1 MSSRLLALSVLLMV
15 STQVGAQQSK
25 ADPKKN
31 SGPTGGVSEAA
42 KNVIDKRAGQ
52 LSGANK
58 LKQTQAQ
65 RTDPTQSVLQ
75 TAAKPWFT
83 IVDYSKAWK
92 EITASRA
99 KIAGHRLSAKE
110 TAMLKALDMPLKVDF
125 AKTRFR
131 DVLAYLAEKSGQ
143 PITVPEVTLEEA
155 EVDYDSV
162 VTLKIV
168 KPVAMRSILRKV
180 LRDHGLTYV
189 MKDET
194 IQVVTPERSRQM
206 MVVRV
211 HAVMDLCGPVPSNDS
226 PFNATNRNALHLM
239 RIIQNMIEP
248 ELWDI
253 NDGAASI
260 TYQYSTVT
268 LTVRAPAELH
278 LRLGVA
284 GFGTSGR

>member
-1 MSSRLLALSVLLMV
+1 MSSRPLALSILLIV
-15 STQVGAQQSK
+15 STSLAAQQSK
-25 ADPKKN
+25 TDPKKN
-31 SGPTGGVSEAA
+31 GGPPGGLSDAA
-42 KNVIDKRAGQ
+42 KSVIDKRAGQ

-58 LKQTQAQ
+58 LKQSQK
-65 RTDPTQSVLQ
+65 TDPIQSVLQ
-75 TAAKPWFT
+75 TSAKPWFT

-110 TAMLKALDMPLKVDF
+110 TAILKALDMPLKVDF
-125 AKTRFR
+125 VKTRFR
-131 DVLAYLAEKSGQ
+131 DVLAYLVEKSGQ
-143 PITVPEVTLEEA
+143 PITVPEVTFEEA

-194 IQVVTPERSRQM
+194 IQVVTPERARQM

-211 HAVMDLCGPVPSNDS
+211 HAVMDLCGPPPSDDS
-226 PFNATNRNALHLM
+226 PRHQTNRNALHLM

-260 TYQYSTVT
+260 TYHYSTVT